1 MHVAERKTVPLFVRA
16 GEFFKIV
23 VTEQNFIVGF
33 HFDDNTPHPGGVAW
47 EGALLLSP
55 GIRVCAVTGRRLPY
69 LGTNVQRLIFP
80 SAIYRPRTYE
90 GGRVIIQLTWD
101 GVTQ

>member
-1 MHVAERKTVPLFVRA
+1 MHVAERKTVPLFVEL
-16 GEFFKIV
+16 GGLL
-23 VTEQNFIVGF
+23 QNFIVGF
-33 HFDDNTPHPGGVAW
+33 HFDDNTPTQEELHGSVPSSFSV
-47 EGALLLSP
+47 SP
-55 GIRVCAVTGRRLPY
+55 GIRVCSHRQTTSLSR
-69 LGTNVQRLIFP
+69 TNVHSAFFP

>member
-16 GEFFKIV
+16 GGVFKIV

-47 EGALLLSP
+47 ECALLLSP
-55 GIRVCAVTGRRLPY
+55 GIRVCSHRQTTSLSR
-69 LGTNVQRLIFP
+69 TNVQRLFFP